1 MTKPLLS
8 IGMIVKNEARSLDKC
23 LKALE
28 PLRNALPCELII
40 ADTGSTDATRE
51 IAQRYADL
59 VFDFPWVNDFSAA
72 RNAVMDRASGKWYF
86 TVDADEYLDPD
97 ISQLVEFLSLPRDKQ
112 NGFAAVVQR
121 NYHTRDMAEDDYSGD
136 YFVDMEKSDTG
147 EITAVSSNMARIN
160 ALSAK
165 ILHRVV
171 GVTENRTIEI
181 GIPAGNLTGISLLM
195 GRGPNIPVQIVVLT
209 SSRVEFNNS
218 IVSAGINQT
227 KHQINLEVIV
237 DIDILVPWG
246 TESAQVVTEVL
257 IADTIVVGH
266 VPDTYLNLQQ

>member
-1 MTKPLLS
+1 
-8 IGMIVKNEARSLDKC
+8 
-23 LKALE
+23 
-28 PLRNALPCELII
+28 
-40 ADTGSTDATRE
+40 
-51 IAQRYADL
+51 
-59 VFDFPWVNDFSAA
+59 
-72 RNAVMDRASGKWYF
+72 
-86 TVDADEYLDPD
+86 
-97 ISQLVEFLSLPRDKQ
+97 
-112 NGFAAVVQR
+112 
-121 NYHTRDMAEDDYSGD
+121 
-136 YFVDMEKSDTG
+136 
-147 EITAVSSNMARIN
+147 
-160 ALSAK
+160 
-165 ILHRVV
+165 
-171 GVTENRTIEI
+171 
-181 GIPAGNLTGISLLM
+181 M